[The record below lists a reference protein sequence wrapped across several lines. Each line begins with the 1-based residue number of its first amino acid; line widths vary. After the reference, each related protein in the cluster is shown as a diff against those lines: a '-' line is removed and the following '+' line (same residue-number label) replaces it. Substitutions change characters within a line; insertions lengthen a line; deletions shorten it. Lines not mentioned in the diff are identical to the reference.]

1 MKKTLNFSFKVRKCY
16 QKIPIFFNKI
26 TMFFKNIMPIYK
38 MFYKTKR
45 YNSVIFFVWSP
56 FTEVFAIKL
65 INRTANRSKPIR

>member
-45 YNSVIFFVWSP
+45 YNASYFLSGVH
-56 FTEVFAIKL
+56 
-65 INRTANRSKPIR
+65 